1 MWMFLTPCSFP
12 ACVLVKPAVP
22 PKLKK
27 LKSPNVHVGEKIS
40 LKCEATAGNPQ
51 PSYKWFKDGKELK
64 KSKDIR
70 IKYGNGKK
78 ISRLQFNKV
87 KLEDAGE
94 YSCEAENILG
104 KDTAKG
110 SLNVKSGTTKA
121 PQVLPASETKIV
133 VMEEELTTTL
143 SSWSGHA
150 RKCNETAKSYCVNG
164 GVCYYIEGINQLS
177 CKRDILGL
185 HDISEWT
192 RKSKDW
198 EQALAYLWEAQKGQ
212 ICTAHTGLAVSTWD
226 LDLDLDLD
234 LPRSTPPYAQVSN
247 RIHRRPVSAFRNG
260 QLLQKELYSWNP
272 GPRDVQEQENL
283 SAMVADAWNRSSMQG
298 KHVTEGGVEFFPYAS
313 STSFLTG
320 KHKEYKHTAE
330 LQGMKPL
337 QGKGILSPSEQRAC
351 DESITGHA

>member
-1 MWMFLTPCSFP
+1 MQGKIVSEERELLHPWLWPGGRAGRRQISHC
-12 ACVLVKPAVP
+12 LVSLFIAVP

-70 IKYGNGKK
+70 IKK

-94 YSCEAENILG
+94 YSCEAENVLG

-110 SLNVKSGTTKA
+110 SLNVKS
-121 PQVLPASETKIV
+121 V
-133 VMEEELTTTL
+133 TTTL

-177 CKRDILGL
+177 SVHYSVPLCGNLWVVYFSASNVKTCKKPQGDIL
-185 HDISEWT
+185 S
-192 RKSKDW
+192 
-198 EQALAYLWEAQKGQ
+198 Y
-212 ICTAHTGLAVSTWD
+212 
-226 LDLDLDLD
+226 
-234 LPRSTPPYAQVSN
+234 P
-247 RIHRRPVSAFRNG
+247 
-260 QLLQKELYSWNP
+260 
-272 GPRDVQEQENL
+272 
-283 SAMVADAWNRSSMQG
+283 
-298 KHVTEGGVEFFPYAS
+298 
-313 STSFLTG
+313 
-320 KHKEYKHTAE
+320 
-330 LQGMKPL
+330 
-337 QGKGILSPSEQRAC
+337 
-351 DESITGHA
+351 

>member
-1 MWMFLTPCSFP
+1 SPSLKSVQDQAYTAAVVLEGKVQSVGPP
-12 ACVLVKPAVP
+12 AGGNDSRGAGPAGGVLVKVLDLWPLNSGGLQREQLISVGSKAPCFKVKRNHRYIFFLEPTEEPLVFRTAFAPLDTSGKNLKRDVARILCADCAVP

-94 YSCEAENILG
+94 YSCEAENVLG

-177 CKRDILGL
+177 CKCPNGFFGQRCLEKLPLRLYMPDPKQSVRSNSQETGVS
-185 HDISEWT
+185 ISQW
-192 RKSKDW
+192 SASPVCLFLLLSLLVVV
-198 EQALAYLWEAQKGQ
+198 AL
-212 ICTAHTGLAVSTWD
+212 
-226 LDLDLDLD
+226 
-234 LPRSTPPYAQVSN
+234 
-247 RIHRRPVSAFRNG
+247 
-260 QLLQKELYSWNP
+260 
-272 GPRDVQEQENL
+272 
-283 SAMVADAWNRSSMQG
+283 
-298 KHVTEGGVEFFPYAS
+298 
-313 STSFLTG
+313 
-320 KHKEYKHTAE
+320 
-330 LQGMKPL
+330 
-337 QGKGILSPSEQRAC
+337 
-351 DESITGHA
+351 